1 MAIDDLTVVQH
12 GQTYRVAVRRHAKA
26 TRFTLRIRAATRDV
40 VLTAP
45 MKSSMSE
52 ACKFASEHAEWIHS
66 KLLKVPDAIPFQHG
80 SVIPIR
86 GVEHQIVHV
95 ATERGLVSLGQT
107 ARNDANINQP
117 LFLYVSGHEEHVE
130 RRTRD
135 FLRDLAK
142 GDIRA
147 AVKKHSDKLNIKP
160 PQTTIRDTVSRW
172 GSCSSSGALNF
183 SWRLIFAPAFVLDYL
198 AAHEVSH
205 ILEMNH
211 SKRFWII
218 VKNLCPE
225 TAMAEKWLD
234 VHGPSLHRFGAKR
247 TGVRALKP
255 AKS

>member
-1 MAIDDLTVVQH
+1 MTIDDLTVVH
-12 GQTYRVAVRRHAKA
+12 NGHTYRIAFRRHAKA
-26 TRFTLRIRAATRDV
+26 TRFTLRIRAAMRDA

-45 MKSSMSE
+45 MRSRLSE

-66 KLLKVPDAIPFQHG
+66 KLLKVPDTIPFKHG

-86 GVEHQIVHV
+86 GIEHQIVHV
-95 ATERGLVSLGQT
+95 ATERGLVSLGQA
-107 ARNDANINQP
+107 ARDGANVNQP

-135 FLRDLAK
+135 FLRDLAT
-142 GDIRA
+142 GDIRS
-147 AVKKHSDKLNIKP
+147 AVRKHSDKLNIKP

-211 SKRFWII
+211 SKRFWAI
-218 VKNLCPE
+218 VENLCPE

-234 VHGPSLHRFGAKR
+234 IHGASLHRYGAKR

-255 AKS
+255 TKS